1 MTIPDRFCVYTYYD
15 ESGIF
20 YVGEGNTKRPFLLKK
35 SRSLELAERL
45 KTSNFNILILK
56 ENISKTEAIDLE
68 QRVIEN
74 YKTKY
79 SLLNIQQTRKSHEHL
94 LFDFCNKHWYISD
107 KSKTGIKWK
116 EFDKKASFKII
127 PHKDAGVVND
137 RGYCSV
143 KFKNIQHQ
151 CHRIVW
157 VLFNKRALSADLVVN
172 HIDSNPLN
180 NNPNNLIAVT
190 QSQNTFLKDDR
201 YTEGR
206 NATGLAGIIRDTRS
220 ASWIARGRLN
230 DREWVKYFNDHKHA
244 NSLQAAIDY
253 RNEMTDIRNKQRIEL
268 ILKIQETERIL
279 RNENSN

>member
-1 MTIPDRFCVYTYYD
+1 MIISDRFCVYAYYD

-20 YVGEGNTKRPFLLKK
+20 YVGEGNAQRPFLFKK
-35 SRSLELAERL
+35 SRSVKLTQRL
-45 KTSNFNILILK
+45 KISSFGILILK
-56 ENISKTEAIDLE
+56 ENISKGEAIELE
-68 QRVIEN
+68 QKAIES

-79 SLLNIQQTRKSHEHL
+79 NLLNIQKTRKQHEDL
-94 LFDFCNKHWYISD
+94 TFDFCKKYWYISD
-107 KSKTGIKWK
+107 EATTWLKWK
-116 EFDKKASFKII
+116 EFDKELSFKIVA
-127 PHKDAGVVND
+127 HKNAGVIND
-137 RGYCSV
+137 RNYSSV